1 MIQVHYFTFNAFRE
15 NTYILSDH
23 TKECVIIDPGCHTD
37 VEKRILKKFIEDN
50 KLKVKLLLNTHCH
63 IDHVLGNQF
72 VKTTYKVPLWIHALE
87 EAPLRSV
94 QVYAPIYG
102 VPDYEPAEVEGF
114 ISEKDTIH
122 FGESSLQVLF
132 VPGHSVGHLAFYSAE
147 NKFCISGDV
156 LFNGSIGRTDLP
168 GGNYDTLMNSIF
180 NVIYALPDNTTVYCG
195 HGEPTSVAHEKKF
208 NPFCAIEV

>member
-1 MIQVHYFTFNAFRE
+1 
-15 NTYILSDH
+15 
-23 TKECVIIDPGCHTD
+23 
-37 VEKRILKKFIEDN
+37 
-50 KLKVKLLLNTHCH
+50 
-63 IDHVLGNQF
+63 
-72 VKTTYKVPLWIHALE
+72 
-87 EAPLRSV
+87 
-94 QVYAPIYG
+94 
-102 VPDYEPAEVEGF
+102 
-114 ISEKDTIH
+114 
-122 FGESSLQVLF
+122 
-132 VPGHSVGHLAFYSAE
+132 LAFYSAE